1 MGIDYD
7 KVLTSKVKNI
17 KPSGIRR
24 FFDLADSVKD
34 CITLGV
40 GEPDFK
46 TPWHVR
52 EEAIGALRR
61 GNTRYTANA
70 GTKELRA
77 EISRYISR
85 RFGLE
90 YDPSCE
96 IMVTVGGSEGI
107 DAVIR
112 TLIEPGDEVLIPE
125 PSFVCYSPLAE
136 LAGGR
141 AVVLPTYEKDNFRLR
156 PDVLKNAITD
166 KTKMLILPY
175 PNNPTGAVMTRRDY
189 DAVAEVIK
197 DTDIIVLSD
206 EIYIE
211 LNYTEEPL
219 CSFAE
224 IDGMKERSV
233 IVNGFSKAYAMTGW
247 RMGYILAPREI
258 LTQAL
263 KVHQYGIMSAP
274 TISQF
279 AAVDALKNGDE
290 DIIKMREMYNMRRKF
305 LMESFK
311 IMDIPCFEPLGA
323 FYVFPNISKFG
334 FTSEEF
340 CQKFLEKEKVAVVPG
355 SAFGES
361 GEGFVRIS
369 YAYSLEHLQKAI
381 DRLYNF
387 IRTI

>member
-166 KTKMLILPY
+166 DAREGKIKGKIQGT
-175 PNNPTGAVMTRRDY
+175 TR
-189 DAVAEVIK
+189 E
-197 DTDIIVLSD
+197 
-206 EIYIE
+206 
-211 LNYTEEPL
+211 
-219 CSFAE
+219 
-224 IDGMKERSV
+224 
-233 IVNGFSKAYAMTGW
+233 
-247 RMGYILAPREI
+247 
-258 LTQAL
+258 
-263 KVHQYGIMSAP
+263 
-274 TISQF
+274 
-279 AAVDALKNGDE
+279 
-290 DIIKMREMYNMRRKF
+290 
-305 LMESFK
+305 
-311 IMDIPCFEPLGA
+311 
-323 FYVFPNISKFG
+323 
-334 FTSEEF
+334 
-340 CQKFLEKEKVAVVPG
+340 
-355 SAFGES
+355 
-361 GEGFVRIS
+361 
-369 YAYSLEHLQKAI
+369 
-381 DRLYNF
+381 
-387 IRTI
+387 